1 MTDDR
6 PGTGQQ
12 QRKKHATTFDF
23 GREERREGGLKKKLY
38 RPLAWWCHDPSSRK
52 KERKRK
58 KELYTFTK
66 LNILQPWT
74 KIIRR
79 WLRWSPSGGA
89 WTGGSGDGGDWIS
102 PASAILFSP
111 IERRHQIIGRSW
123 FQIVTQQQQL
133 GQKKKKKPKNFDG
146 SRWMAGCVMGRRPSG
161 PKQQTD
167 GHIARRK
174 SYHIRQS
181 VDANTLDMPAWSS
194 PGRDVTVRMKSSLRE
209 ANQIK
214 QNSPSCFV

>member
-1 MTDDR
+1 MMSR
-6 PGTGQQ
+6 SII
-12 QRKKHATTFDF
+12 
-23 GREERREGGLKKKLY
+23 EE
-38 RPLAWWCHDPSSRK
+38 
-52 KERKRK
+52 KR
-58 KELYTFTK
+58 
-66 LNILQPWT
+66 
-74 KIIRR
+74 
-79 WLRWSPSGGA
+79 
-89 WTGGSGDGGDWIS
+89 
-102 PASAILFSP
+102 
-111 IERRHQIIGRSW
+111 
-123 FQIVTQQQQL
+123 
-133 GQKKKKKPKNFDG
+133 KKKKKRVVYVHKIEYSPAMNQNHPAMITVIPLWGGVNGWVGWWGGGLDFASLGYSLFAYRKTASNNWPVVISDRYTTAATWPKKEKNPKNFDG

-181 VDANTLDMPAWSS
+181 VDADTLDMPAWSS